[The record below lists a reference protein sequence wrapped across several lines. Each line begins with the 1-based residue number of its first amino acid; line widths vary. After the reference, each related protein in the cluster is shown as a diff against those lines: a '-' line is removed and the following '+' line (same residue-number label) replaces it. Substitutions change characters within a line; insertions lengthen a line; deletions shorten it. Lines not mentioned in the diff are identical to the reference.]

1 MKRKLFAFILS
12 ISLVISVFPAFA
24 EIERV
29 EVNQGIGSYI
39 DKTTGEIREII
50 SFVAEKNTVIL
61 IELDEEVEIDPTS
74 QKVEIIKDGAV
85 IATLSPKGS
94 GKAKLL
100 EFLPNNISDVKGW
113 TSGTYEI
120 KATIGEW
127 TKSKTAEF
135 KNTQPLN

>member
-100 EFLPNNISDVKGW
+100 EFLPNN
-113 TSGTYEI
+113 
-120 KATIGEW
+120 
-127 TKSKTAEF
+127 
-135 KNTQPLN
+135 